1 MDPKACFVALCKAYY
16 EADNEA
22 FRGYQEDLVMW
33 FRNGG
38 CGFEVMHMPTGRRAT
53 VTHFG
58 YLGCALKWRNNR
70 RMPGL
75 ASWRDLDAG

>member
-1 MDPKACFVALCKAYY
+1 MDPKACFVAMCD
-16 EADNEA
+16 ADTRGDAES

-38 CGFEVMHMPTGRRAT
+38 FGFEVEHMPTGRRAH
-53 VTHFG
+53 VRCFS
-58 YLGCALKWRNNR
+58 YLGVQLRWLNNR

-75 ASWRDLDAG
+75 ASWRDLDAS